1 MSEENQPQRTQRLTE
16 NSEADSFSVVPS
28 SPSVLLRALCGEE
41 SPILRVNHLSVA
53 IRRVSILKNISL
65 EIPHRTVFG
74 LVGPSGAGKSTLLR
88 CLNRMIDLTPNLR
101 TTGSIQFHGQDIF
114 STAVDPDVLRTRI
127 GMIFQQP
134 VIFPTS
140 IERNVLFGIR
150 RLRRL
155 SRGEGAR
162 LVEKFLRQASLW
174 EEVKDRLR
182 APAQTLS
189 IGQQQR
195 LCLARTLAV
204 DPEVI
209 LMDEPT
215 SALDARSSEAIESLI
230 LRLKSERTIVL
241 VTHNL
246 GQARRVTDWI
256 ACLCP
261 SESTGAGEMLES
273 ACCDAFFMSETCRRV
288 FCTLGDDEDPFL

>member
-1 MSEENQPQRTQRLTE
+1 MSEKNTITHRATE
-16 NSEADSFSVVPS
+16 DTRGEGLEPCLSSVTSV
-28 SPSVLLRALCGEE
+28 SPCDKQ
-41 SPILRVNHLSVA
+41 SPILRVDNLSVRIGPA
-53 IRRVSILKNISL
+53 YILDHISL
-65 EIPHRTVFG
+65 EVPHRSVFG

-88 CLNRMIDLTPNLR
+88 CINRMIEMTPSVSV
-101 TTGSIQFHGQDIF
+101 TGSIHFRGQNIF
-114 STAVDPDVLRTRI
+114 AAAVDADVLRTRI
-127 GMIFQQP
+127 GMIFQHP
-134 VIFPTS
+134 VVFPTS

-155 SRGEGAR
+155 SGSEGGD
-162 LVEKFLRQASLW
+162 LIEKSLREASLW
-174 EEVKDRLR
+174 DEVKDRLR
-182 APAQTLS
+182 ASAQALS

-195 LCLARTLAV
+195 LCLARTLAT

-215 SALDARSSEAIESLI
+215 SALDARSTEAIESLI

-246 GQARRVTDWI
+246 GQARRVTDWVG
-256 ACLCP
+256 CLCP

-273 ACCDAFFMSETCRRV
+273 ACCDAFFGSETCRRV
-288 FCTLGDDEDPFL
+288 FRTLADDETLS

>member
-1 MSEENQPQRTQRLTE
+1 MSDKSISSHRAREGREEEVKFDDT
-16 NSEADSFSVVPS
+16 
-28 SPSVLLRALCGEE
+28 PSVSSMAPCEKESPLLRVKNLSVTIGRI
-41 SPILRVNHLSVA
+41 PILD
-53 IRRVSILKNISL
+53 NISF
-65 EIPHRTVFG
+65 EVAPHTVFG

-88 CLNRMIDLTPNLR
+88 CLNRMIDMTPHTR
-101 TTGSIQFHGQDIF
+101 VTGQVQYHERDIF
-114 STAVDPDVLRTRI
+114 DSTVDADALRARI

-134 VIFPTS
+134 VVFPTS

-155 SRGEGAR
+155 SRNEAR
-162 LVEKFLRQASLW
+162 ELVEKSLREAALW
-174 EEVKDRLR
+174 NEVKDRLG
-182 APAQTLS
+182 APGQALS

-195 LCLARTLAV
+195 LCLARTLAT
-204 DPEVI
+204 DPEVV

-230 LRLKSERTIVL
+230 LRLGSDRTIVL

-246 GQARRVTDWI
+246 GQARRVTDWV

-273 ACCDAFFMSETCRRV
+273 ACCDAFFASETCRRV
-288 FCTLGDDEDPFL
+288 FHTLVDDQSPR

>member
-1 MSEENQPQRTQRLTE
+1 MFEKSIGSHRGTEGTEEGRKPET
-16 NSEADSFSVVPS
+16 
-28 SPSVLLRALCGEE
+28 
-41 SPILRVNHLSVA
+41 LSVSLCEKKSTILSVKNLCVA
-53 IRRVSILKNISL
+53 IGRTTILDKISF
-65 EIPHRTVFG
+65 EVAPRTVFG

-88 CLNRMIDLTPNLR
+88 CLNRMIEMTP
-101 TTGSIQFHGQDIF
+101 GSRVSGRVEFHGSNIN
-114 STAVDPDVLRTRI
+114 SPTVDADALRARI

-140 IERNVLFGIR
+140 IEGNVLFGVS

-155 SRGEGAR
+155 SRREAAGV
-162 LVEKFLRQASLW
+162 VEKSLREASLW
-174 EEVKDRLR
+174 NEVKDRLR
-182 APAQTLS
+182 SPGQALS
-189 IGQQQR
+189 LGQQQR
-195 LCLARTLAV
+195 LCLARTLAT

-230 LRLKSERTIVL
+230 LRLKASRTVVL

-246 GQARRVTDWI
+246 GQARRVTDWV

-261 SESTGAGEMLES
+261 SESSGAGEVLES
-273 ACCDAFFMSETCRRV
+273 ACCDAFFGSEACRSV
-288 FCTLGDDEDPFL
+288 FRTLVDDEALS

>member
-1 MSEENQPQRTQRLTE
+1 MSEKTTISHST
-16 NSEADSFSVVPS
+16 SEPKCEKA
-28 SPSVLLRALCGEE
+28 SPLLRVE
-41 SPILRVNHLSVA
+41 NLSVA
-53 IRRVSILKNISL
+53 IGRTRILENISI
-65 EIPHRTVFG
+65 EVQPRTVFG

-88 CLNRMIDLTPNLR
+88 CLNRMIEMTPGSQVSGYVEYHGRNIFDL
-101 TTGSIQFHGQDIF
+101 
-114 STAVDPDVLRTRI
+114 AVDADALRARI

-134 VIFPTS
+134 VVFPTS

-155 SRGEGAR
+155 HRCEASD
-162 LVEKFLRQASLW
+162 LVEKSLHEAALW
-174 EEVKDRLR
+174 NEVKDRLCSPGQ
-182 APAQTLS
+182 ALS

-195 LCLARTLAV
+195 LCLARTLAT

-230 LRLKSERTIVL
+230 LRLKTSRTIVL

-246 GQARRVTDWI
+246 GQARRVTDWV

-273 ACCDAFFMSETCRRV
+273 ACCDAFFGSETCHRV
-288 FCTLGDDEDPFL
+288 FRTLADDETLS

>member
-1 MSEENQPQRTQRLTE
+1 MSEKTTVSHRATERTGEPCEKT
-16 NSEADSFSVVPS
+16 
-28 SPSVLLRALCGEE
+28 SPLLRVVNLGVTIGRAT
-41 SPILRVNHLSVA
+41 ILENVSFEVA
-53 IRRVSILKNISL
+53 
-65 EIPHRTVFG
+65 PRTVFG

-88 CLNRMIDLTPNLR
+88 CLNRMIGMTPEAR
-101 TTGSIQFHGQDIF
+101 VTGHVFYHGRDIF
-114 STAVDPDVLRTRI
+114 DSAIDADALRARI

-134 VIFPTS
+134 VVFPTS

-155 SRGEGAR
+155 SRGEAAE
-162 LVEKFLRQASLW
+162 LVEKSLQQAALW
-174 EEVKDRLR
+174 NEVKDRLR
-182 APAQTLS
+182 APGWALS
-189 IGQQQR
+189 LGQQQR
-195 LCLARTLAV
+195 LCLARSLAT

-230 LRLKSERTIVL
+230 LRLKTERTLVL

-246 GQARRVTDWI
+246 GQARRVTDWV

-261 SESTGAGEMLES
+261 SEATGAGEMLES
-273 ACCDAFFMSETCRRV
+273 ACCDAFFAGQTCRRV
-288 FCTLGDDEDPFL
+288 FRTLADDEDLS

>member
-1 MSEENQPQRTQRLTE
+1 MSEKQIISSRATAGAEEEQKQEIRSVSSAPQCEKENP
-16 NSEADSFSVVPS
+16 
-28 SPSVLLRALCGEE
+28 LLRVE
-41 SPILRVNHLSVA
+41 NLSVKIGSA
-53 IRRVSILKNISL
+53 TILDNVTL
-65 EIPHRTVFG
+65 EVAPRTVFG

-88 CLNRMIDLTPNLR
+88 CLNRMIEMTPGTRIKGRIEFHGRSIFDPAIDADNLR
-101 TTGSIQFHGQDIF
+101 
-114 STAVDPDVLRTRI
+114 ARI

-134 VIFPTS
+134 VVFPAS

-155 SRGEGAR
+155 SRREASD
-162 LVEKFLRQASLW
+162 LVEKSLHEAALW
-174 EEVKDRLR
+174 NEVKDRLR
-182 APAQTLS
+182 SPGQALS

-195 LCLARTLAV
+195 LCLARALAT

-230 LRLKSERTIVL
+230 LRLKAERTIVL

-256 ACLCP
+256 ACLC
-261 SESTGAGEMLES
+261 SQDGAGVLLES
-273 ACCDAFFMSETCRRV
+273 ACCDAFFSSAACRRV
-288 FCTLGDDEDPFL
+288 FDNLEDIKIKGSAASR